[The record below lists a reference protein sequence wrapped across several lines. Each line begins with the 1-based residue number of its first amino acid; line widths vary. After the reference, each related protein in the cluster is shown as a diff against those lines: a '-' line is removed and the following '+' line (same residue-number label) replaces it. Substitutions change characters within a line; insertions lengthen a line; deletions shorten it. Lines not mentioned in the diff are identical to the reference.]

1 MAPNSSKHYPITTSV
16 FSYISP
22 SSCKHRR
29 VSSASCQLDSSTS
42 LAHLGKNHV
51 DSYIKQIIRH
61 LKNLV
66 FKKLPDAVVSKDWS
80 VFAFNQG
87 APGLNGTVKI
97 EELMQVQPS
106 SMLEALTFLNVCFLH
121 SQNLLTN
128 ITEFCKTPQ
137 IDEPELSKL
146 KKLKEHL
153 VELTGFLDKV
163 LMLYS
168 HVENTSNLPSV
179 KDVKRLSKKLGKMI
193 RKIEPRSF
201 HQFTPI
207 TAVTEED
214 ILCSVLG
221 LQRDVA
227 DRLRRLNPVVR
238 SHQTDMYFLQ
248 HFLADQDV
256 NPNVDECFKNV
267 EAVSSKL
274 QEMGFTQ
281 SRSVA
286 IADWIEKQPWAEHQ
300 SLLAWA
306 QHYIESL
313 FTYDMFLT
321 ECVHKYPY
329 KENKV
334 NEWFSVPVERD
345 DNDEGEI
352 ATNVQVINTTED
364 KLSKLIEE
372 KEQQCQQQPG
382 QRLYYHG
389 TDHNSAKSLLEDGI
403 KLEKGKPCCDFSD
416 GKGFYVAD
424 DATYAFEW
432 AKKSK
437 ALAVVMFTITDDCL
451 NRKFKGLDLSSA
463 DRKSDW
469 EMIKNYFRK
478 ENKQLSANRKLWN
491 ECNKSAYVKGPI
503 SRDGTEQN
511 RYQNVQQICIRKDG
525 MAEDVGNL
533 TNICGVV
540 FINAT

>member
-1 MAPNSSKHYPITTSV
+1 MNTIIKCYLWLTKCVLVFRMAPNSSKHYPITTSV
-16 FSYISP
+16 FSYIPP
-22 SSCKHRR
+22 SSCKRR
-29 VSSASCQLDSSTS
+29 RISSASCQLDSSTS

-61 LKNLV
+61 VKNLV

-97 EELMQVQPS
+97 EEFMHVQPS

-121 SQNLLTN
+121 SENLLTN
-128 ITEFCKTPQ
+128 ITEFCKAPQ
-137 IDEPELSKL
+137 IDVPELSKL

-153 VELTGFLDKV
+153 VELTAFL
-163 LMLYS
+163 
-168 HVENTSNLPSV
+168 
-179 KDVKRLSKKLGKMI
+179 
-193 RKIEPRSF
+193 
-201 HQFTPI
+201 
-207 TAVTEED
+207 
-214 ILCSVLG
+214 
-221 LQRDVA
+221 
-227 DRLRRLNPVVR
+227 
-238 SHQTDMYFLQ
+238 
-248 HFLADQDV
+248 
-256 NPNVDECFKNV
+256 
-267 EAVSSKL
+267 
-274 QEMGFTQ
+274 
-281 SRSVA
+281 
-286 IADWIEKQPWAEHQ
+286 EHQ

-313 FTYDMFLT
+313 FTYDIFLT
-321 ECVHKYPY
+321 ECVLKYPY
-329 KENKV
+329 KDKKV

-345 DNDEGEI
+345 DNDEDGI
-352 ATNVQVINTTED
+352 ATNVQVINTTQD
-364 KLSKLIEE
+364 KLSTLIEE

-403 KLEKGKPCCDFSD
+403 KLEKGKPCSDFSD

-424 DATYAFEW
+424 NAMFTFEW

-437 ALAVVMFTITDDCL
+437 APAVVMFTITDDCL
-451 NRKFKGLDLSSA
+451 NKKFKGLDLSSA

-478 ENKQLSANRKLWN
+478 KNKQLSANRKLLK
-491 ECNKSAYVKGPI
+491 ECNKSDYIKGPI
-503 SRDGTEQN
+503 SRDGTEQK
-511 RYQNVQQICIRKDG
+511 QQICIRKDG
-525 MAEDVGNL
+525 MAEDIGNL
-533 TNICGVV
+533 RNICVV